1 MTILHLLSGD
11 LWAGTEK
18 MAFTLLRRLQ
28 ADSDLEL
35 LAICLN
41 DGTLSRALQE
51 AGIATLVIPESRHSF
66 ARIFFSIIR
75 HLKGRKINIVHA
87 HGYKQNLLALLIC
100 MCKGVKCLIS
110 TLHGLSEP
118 YPIRTLS
125 VDSIEFKTQVDYF
138 LLRRAYTQVIAVSR
152 DIQNVLISRHG
163 FDEAKIKLIYNG
175 IDIPTLKAMR
185 RSENSAIHV
194 GTVGRMVPVKD
205 FCLFLEIAAVLRK
218 KGANVR
224 FSILGEGPLKEEL
237 IRRVQDLQLEGIVEF
252 EMPRAD
258 PQEYYESLD
267 LYMNTS
273 VHEGIPLSIL
283 EAMASGLTVV
293 APNVGGIPEI
303 IAHGEHGFLVS
314 NRDPEEFANRCLEL
328 IREPYLRIAM
338 GRKAYERVASSF
350 SGNQMAEAYH
360 HLYRSLNA
368 GPGIVATP

>member
-11 LWAGTEK
+11 LWAGAEK
-18 MAFTLLRRLQ
+18 MAFTLLRQLQ

-41 DGTLSRALQE
+41 DGTLSRALRK
-51 AGIATLVIPESRHSF
+51 AGIETLVIPEGLHSF
-66 ARIFFSIIR
+66 ASIGLRIIQR
-75 HLKGRKINIVHA
+75 LKGRAINIVHA

-100 MCKGVKCLIS
+100 RSKGVKCLIS

-118 YPIRTLS
+118 DPIRTPSARGIDL
-125 VDSIEFKTQVDYF
+125 KTQVDYF
-138 LLRRAYTQVIAVSR
+138 FLRHAFTLVIAVSR
-152 DIQNVLISRHG
+152 DIKSVLIGRHG

-175 IDIPTLKAMR
+175 IDIPTLNAMR
-185 RSENSAIHV
+185 RSEASVIHI

-205 FCLFLEIAAVLRK
+205 FGLFLRTGAVLRK
-218 KGANVR
+218 KGVNAR
-224 FSILGEGPLKEEL
+224 FSILGDGPLKEDL
-237 IRRVQDLQLEGIVEF
+237 IRLAQDLQLEGMVEF

-273 VHEGIPLSIL
+273 VHEGMPLSIL
-283 EAMASGLTVV
+283 EAMASGTPVV
-293 APNVGGIPEI
+293 ASKVGGIPEI
-303 IAHGEHGFLVS
+303 IAHGEQGFLVS

-328 IREPYLRIAM
+328 IRDPRLRIAM

-368 GPGIVATP
+368 GPGIVVIP